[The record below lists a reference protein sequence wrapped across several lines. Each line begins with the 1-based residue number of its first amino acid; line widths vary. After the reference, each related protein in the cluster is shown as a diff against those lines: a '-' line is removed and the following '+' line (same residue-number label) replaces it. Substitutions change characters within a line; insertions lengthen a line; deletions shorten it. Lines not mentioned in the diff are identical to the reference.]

1 MEIKNKRCLVTG
13 AARGLGKQI
22 ALDLIRNGACVHV
35 CDISEDALKG
45 IKDATGDLPVFFHV
59 CDVAE
64 ESSVK
69 AMFAEI
75 AEAGPLDVL
84 VNNAG
89 ITRDGLFLKASENE
103 IRTMSLES
111 FKAVIDVNLTGVF
124 LCAREA
130 AVVMSRNGGGVIINM
145 SSVSR
150 AGNFGQT
157 NYSAAKAGVDAM
169 TVTWSKELARY
180 NIRCAAIAPGYI
192 GTEMVKSINPGMMEK
207 IVAQIPLKRLGEPA
221 EISKTVQF
229 IIENDFVNGRT
240 LEIDGGLRI

>member
-1 MEIKNKRCLVTG
+1 MDIKNKRCLVTG
-13 AARGLGKQI
+13 AGKGLGKQI
-22 ALDLIRNGACVHV
+22 ALDLIGKGACVHV
-35 CDISEDALKG
+35 CDITEDALKG
-45 IKDATGDLPVFFHV
+45 FKDASRDLQVSFHV
-59 CDVAE
+59 CNVAD
-64 ESSVK
+64 ESSVR

-75 AEAGPLDVL
+75 AGAGPLDVL

-89 ITRDGLFLKASENE
+89 ITRDGLFLKANDND
-103 IRTMSLES
+103 IRTMPLEN

-130 AVVMSRNGGGVIINM
+130 AAAMVRKGGGVIINI

-169 TVTWSKELARY
+169 TVTWSKELAKY
-180 NIRCAAIAPGYI
+180 NIRCVAIAPGYI
-192 GTEMVKSINPGMMEK
+192 GTEMVKAINPAMLEK

>member
-13 AARGLGKQI
+13 AGRGMGRQI
-22 ALDLIRNGACVHV
+22 ALDLVRNGALVHV
-35 CDISEDALKG
+35 CDITGDALQNMKN
-45 IKDATGDLPVFFHV
+45 DCLNLPVTFHV
-59 CDVAE
+59 CNVAD

-75 AEAGPLDVL
+75 AAAGPLDVL

-89 ITRDGLFLKASENE
+89 ITRDGLLLKVTDSES
-103 IRTMSLES
+103 RTMPLEN

-130 AVVMSRNGGGVIINM
+130 AAVMAKNGGGVIINI

-180 NIRCAAIAPGYI
+180 GIRCAAVAPGYVR
-192 GTEMVKSINPGMMEK
+192 TEMVAAIKPEVLEK
-207 IVAQIPLKRLGEPA
+207 ITAQVPLRRLGEMA
-221 EISKTVQF
+221 EISQTVRF
-229 IIENDFVNGRT
+229 IIENDFVNGRIM
-240 LEIDGGLRI
+240 EIDGGLRI